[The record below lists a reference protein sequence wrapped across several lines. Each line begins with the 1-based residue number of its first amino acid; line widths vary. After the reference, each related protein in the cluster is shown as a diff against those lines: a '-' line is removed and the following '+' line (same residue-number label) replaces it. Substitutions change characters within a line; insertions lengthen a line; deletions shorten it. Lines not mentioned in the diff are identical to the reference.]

1 MWNTSTCILF
11 SHTPIEYFMSV
22 FEHGY
27 CSELVLYSPVED
39 FTRILIWHTRLEYLR
54 SVFHHDYCCKVIL

>member
-1 MWNTSTCILF
+1 MWNTSTRILF
-11 SHTPIEYFMSV
+11 SHTPIEYFTSV

-39 FTRILIWHTRLEYLR
+39 FPRILIWHTHLEYLR
-54 SVFHHDYCCKVIL
+54 SVFHHDYGCKLIL

>member
-1 MWNTSTCILF
+1 MWNTSTRILF

-39 FTRILIWHTRLEYLR
+39 FTHVYSFGILILN
-54 SVFHHDYCCKVIL
+54 I

>member
-1 MWNTSTCILF
+1 MWNTSTRILF

-27 CSELVLYSPVED
+27 CFELVLYSPVEH
-39 FTRILIWHTRLEYLR
+39 FPRILISHTHLEYFR
-54 SVFHHDYCCKVIL
+54 SVFHHDYGCKLIL

>member
-11 SHTPIEYFMSV
+11 LHTRIEYFMSV

-39 FTRILIWHTRLEYLR
+39 FPCILISHTRLEYLR
-54 SVFHHDYCCKVIL
+54 SVFHHDYGCKLIL